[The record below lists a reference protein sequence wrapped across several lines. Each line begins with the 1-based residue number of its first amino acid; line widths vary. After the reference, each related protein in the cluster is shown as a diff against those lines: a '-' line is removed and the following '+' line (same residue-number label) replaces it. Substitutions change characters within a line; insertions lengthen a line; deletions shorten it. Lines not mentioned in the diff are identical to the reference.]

1 MNYKIKDLPLD
12 ERPREKLKNKG
23 ANSLSDE
30 ELLAILLRTGTKNES
45 AKDLSIRLLKEIK
58 SLNNLNE
65 LSYNYLAS
73 VRGIKEAKALTILAA
88 IELGKRLNYKK
99 ETITQIKS
107 GEDVLKLLQYE
118 IINFQ
123 QEKLFAIF
131 LNNQNEV
138 ISYQTIF
145 IGTQNKSITHPRE
158 IFYEAIKEQ
167 AVKIIVAHNHPSNN
181 VNPSPED
188 INFTNNLKQVSIIMQ
203 IPLLDHI
210 ILGNKV
216 YFSFLDH
223 NLL

>member
-118 IINFQ
+118 F
-123 QEKLFAIF
+123 
-131 LNNQNEV
+131 
-138 ISYQTIF
+138 ST
-145 IGTQNKSITHPRE
+145 RE
-158 IFYEAIKEQ
+158 IIC
-167 AVKIIVAHNHPSNN
+167 
-181 VNPSPED
+181 
-188 INFTNNLKQVSIIMQ
+188 NFFK
-203 IPLLDHI
+203 
-210 ILGNKV
+210 
-216 YFSFLDH
+216 
-223 NLL
+223 

>member
-12 ERPREKLKNKG
+12 ERPREKLKLKG
-23 ANSLSDE
+23 SKSLSDE

-58 SLNNLNE
+58 TLHNLNT
-65 LSYNYLAS
+65 LSYNYLIS
-73 VRGIKEAKALTILAA
+73 IKGIKEAKALTILAA
-88 IELGKRLNYKK
+88 LELGKRLNYKK
-99 ETITQIKS
+99 EPIKKIKT
-107 GEDVLKLLQYE
+107 GEDVLNLLQYE
-118 IINFQ
+118 IINLR

-131 LNNQNEV
+131 LNSQNEV

-167 AVKIIVAHNHPSNN
+167 AVKIIIAHNHPSNN

-188 INFTNNLKQVSIIMQ
+188 ITFTNNLKNASIIMQ

-210 ILGNKV
+210 ILGNNT

>member
-210 ILGNKV
+210 ILGNNT

>member
-1 MNYKIKDLPLD
+1 M
-12 ERPREKLKNKG
+12 
-23 ANSLSDE
+23 
-30 ELLAILLRTGTKNES
+30 
-45 AKDLSIRLLKEIK
+45 
-58 SLNNLNE
+58 
-65 LSYNYLAS
+65 
-73 VRGIKEAKALTILAA
+73 
-88 IELGKRLNYKK
+88 
-99 ETITQIKS
+99 
-107 GEDVLKLLQYE
+107 
-118 IINFQ
+118 NFQ

-210 ILGNKV
+210 ILGNNT